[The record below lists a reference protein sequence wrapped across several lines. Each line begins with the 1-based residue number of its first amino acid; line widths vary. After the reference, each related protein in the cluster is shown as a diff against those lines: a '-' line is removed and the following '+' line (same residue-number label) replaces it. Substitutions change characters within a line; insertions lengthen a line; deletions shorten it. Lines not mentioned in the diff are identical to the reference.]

1 MRRLAQVVVVL
12 AVMVAVA
19 LPTLAG
25 EGKKAEKKKPVP
37 QQFQIPKE
45 ITLTA
50 EQRKQLDELIATYG
64 PKLEAFQK
72 QRDEVLSEEQRKS
85 ASEARKAGQTAGKT
99 GKELQQAVD
108 EAMKLTPE
116 QKTKLDVIRKESAP
130 LGKEI
135 RLKVQEV
142 LTPEQ
147 REVLKSLEEKK
158 KETAKK

>member
-1 MRRLAQVVVVL
+1 MRCLAKVVVVL
-12 AVMVAVA
+12 TVMVFVAVPA
-19 LPTLAG
+19 LAG

-37 QQFQIPKE
+37 QQFRLPKE

-50 EQRKQLDELIATYG
+50 EQQKQWDELIATYG

-72 QRDEVLSEEQRKS
+72 QRDEVLSEEQRK
-85 ASEARKAGQTAGKT
+85 AGAEARKAAQAAGKT

-108 EAMKLTPE
+108 EAVKLTPE
-116 QKTKLDVIRKESAP
+116 QKTKLDAIRKESAP

-147 REVLKSLEEKK
+147 KEVLKAMDEKK
-158 KETAKK
+158 KEAAKQ